1 MHTFNELAAIPDTD
15 PFPSLQEIE
24 THLLTKVKEDEP
36 YCGIIENC
44 IVSNFEDNECRP
56 QMCPFVND
64 AACTYVTSCFDG
76 PVQDE
81 YGLALGLIVEGE
93 TVMEKDFSS
102 SSSSSVADVV
112 IGDDTARMSDKA
124 VGVGGWGVPAT

>member
-1 MHTFNELAAIPDTD
+1 ME
-15 PFPSLQEIE
+15 
-24 THLLTKVKEDEP
+24 EDEP

-44 IVSNFEDNECRP
+44 IVSNFEEDECRP

-93 TVMEKDFSS
+93 TVMEKDFTKSS
-102 SSSSSVADVV
+102 SSSSADVA
-112 IGDDTARMSDKA
+112 IGDDDTAQMSDNA
-124 VGVGGWGVPAT
+124 AGVGGWGVPSM